1 MRLELALCRTDS
13 PRLDLTENQNLF
25 PPQRREELSRRPL
38 DGQRESVAGRLLLAE
53 LLRRRCP
60 EATLPPRVECG
71 EWEKP
76 RLRDFPDIHF
86 NISHSEGWAVC
97 ALCDGEVG
105 VDLQH
110 NRNINLSIARRFA
123 PSEQAMLEA
132 FPSEEQSKALCDLW
146 SLKEAWCKCTGE
158 GLSAPLDA
166 AVFTLDPVSI
176 DRPGFQVLRLTP
188 PEPEWSLAV
197 CVRTEEP
204 LEVFQRIL
212 AL

>member
-1 MRLELALCRTDS
+1 MQRELALCRTNS
-13 PRLDLTENQNLF
+13 PRLDLAENQSLF
-25 PPQRREELSRRPL
+25 TPLRREELSRRPL
-38 DGQRESVAGRLLLAE
+38 EGQRESVAGRLLLAQ
-53 LLRRRCP
+53 LLSSRCP
-60 EATLPPRVECG
+60 EAALPPRIQCG

-76 RLRDFPDIHF
+76 RLTDFPNIHF

-132 FPSEEQSKALCDLW
+132 FPREEQSKALCDLW